1 MTNETEQPMDA
12 LNGEAEEQSVPETPQ
27 SDAVQPEVNESTPAL
42 EEAVEEATK
51 PEGLTEAEAA
61 GSAEVPPAEAPA
73 PEEPSAEAA
82 APAEAPVPEA
92 SGTEPVAPS
101 EVPAKPQKPAGP
113 PSRFTRGELVTGKL
127 ASKSPLAITF
137 DLGEGA
143 VGEIM
148 SRELERMAPQQL
160 AELNEGEEYTVF
172 VVNPSNHEGK
182 TLVSL
187 NRAGEEIDWRNAEE
201 YRADQ
206 RVFEGVVAGFNK
218 GGLIVRFGRL
228 RGFVPLSQMSD
239 ERRRALQAAAPDQ
252 YDTMVNQSINCKV
265 MEVDQKQNRLILS
278 ERMAN
283 RESREKR
290 KEDLISKLEVGQ
302 LMNGRVVSL
311 EEFGAFVDIGGA
323 EGLVHL
329 TELSWKHITHP
340 RDVLKVGQEVR
351 VEVISVDLERKR
363 IGLSIKRTEADPW
376 DEIASTYQQ
385 GQLVRARITKL
396 TKFGA
401 FARLVDNNEIEGL
414 IHISELSDN
423 RVNHPKEVVNEDDTV
438 TLRVIKVDIRNR
450 RLGLSLKRVNSAE
463 YLDLDLGRGWDG
475 SDN

>member
-1 MTNETEQPMDA
+1 MTNEIDQPMNA
-12 LNGEAEEQSVPETPQ
+12 S
-27 SDAVQPEVNESTPAL
+27 
-42 EEAVEEATK
+42 
-51 PEGLTEAEAA
+51 
-61 GSAEVPPAEAPA
+61 PAE
-73 PEEPSAEAA
+73 S
-82 APAEAPVPEA
+82 PVPEA
-92 SGTEPVAPS
+92 QES
-101 EVPAKPQKPAGP
+101 EVASAPNSTPEPEATEAVSLADETNTASEVEPSPAPEAAPAKPQKATP
-113 PSRFTRGELVTGKL
+113 PSRFSRGDLVSGKL
-127 ASKSPLAITF
+127 LSKSPLAITF
-137 DLGEGA
+137 DLGEGT
-143 VGEIM
+143 VGEVM
-148 SRELERMAPQQL
+148 SRELERMAPNQL
-160 AELNEGEEYTVF
+160 AELEEGHDYTVF

-187 NRAGEEIDWRNAEE
+187 ARAGEEIDWRNAEE
-201 YRADQ
+201 FRANQ
-206 RVFEGVVAGFNK
+206 TVFDGVVAGFNK

-239 ERRRALQAAAPDQ
+239 DRRRAIQSSTPEQ
-252 YDTMVNQSINCKV
+252 YDTMVNQAINCKV

-290 KEDLISKLEVGQ
+290 KEDLISKLQVGQ

-423 RVNHPKEVVNEDDTV
+423 RVNHPKEVVNEEDTV
-438 TLRVIKVDIRNR
+438 TLRVIKVDVRNR
-450 RLGLSLKRVNSAE
+450 RIGLSLKRVNSAE
-463 YLDLDLGRGWDG
+463 YLDMDLGRGWE
-475 SDN
+475 

>member
-12 LNGEAEEQSVPETPQ
+12 LNGEAEEQSAPETPQ
-27 SDAVQPEVNESTPAL
+27 SDAVQPTVDESTPAL

-51 PEGLTEAEAA
+51 TEGLPESEAA
-61 GSAEVPPAEAPA
+61 ESAAVPPAEAA
-73 PEEPSAEAA
+73 SPEQAGE
-82 APAEAPVPEA
+82 APAR
-92 SGTEPVAPS
+92 
-101 EVPAKPQKPAGP
+101 PQKPAGP

-127 ASKSPLAITF
+127 LSKSPLAITF

-187 NRAGEEIDWRNAEE
+187 NRAGEEIDWRNAEQ

-252 YDTMVNQSINCKV
+252 YDTMVNQPINCKV

-290 KEDLISKLEVGQ
+290 KEDLISKLQVGQ
-302 LMNGRVVSL
+302 LMTGRVVSL

-414 IHISELSDN
+414 IHISELSEN

-438 TLRVIKVDIRNR
+438 TLRVIKVDVRNR

>member
-1 MTNETEQPMDA
+1 MTNEIDQT
-12 LNGEAEEQSVPETPQ
+12 VPETPQ
-27 SDAVQPEVNESTPAL
+27 AEQPPLDTGDAAPEQ
-42 EEAVEEATK
+42 
-51 PEGLTEAEAA
+51 AEAA
-61 GSAEVPPAEAPA
+61 AAAGTPAPA
-73 PEEPSAEAA
+73 PETAEAA
-82 APAEAPVPEA
+82 APAEAEA
-92 SGTEPVAPS
+92 
-101 EVPAKPQKPAGP
+101 VPAEAAEAAAPTADASAAVTQKAAA
-113 PSRFTRGELVTGKL
+113 PSRFARGDLVSATL
-127 ASKSPLAITF
+127 VSKSPLAITF

-143 VGEIM
+143 TGEIM
-148 SRELERMAPQQL
+148 SRELERLTPSQL
-160 AELNEGEEYTVF
+160 AELNEGSEYTVF
-172 VVNPSNHEGK
+172 IVNPSNHEGK

-187 NRAGEEIDWRNAEE
+187 NRAGEEIDWRRAEE
-201 YRADQ
+201 YRANQ
-206 RVFEGVVAGFNK
+206 TVFEGVVAGFNK

-239 ERRRALQAAAPDQ
+239 DRRRAVQSSTPDQ
-252 YDTMVNQSINCKV
+252 YDTMVNQAINCKV

-283 RESREKR
+283 RENREKR
-290 KEDLISKLEVGQ
+290 KEDLIAKLQVGQ

-329 TELSWKHITHP
+329 TELSWKHVTHP
-340 RDVLKVGQEVR
+340 KDILKVGQEVR
-351 VEVISVDLERKR
+351 VEVISVDQERKR

-401 FARLVDNNEIEGL
+401 FARLVDNSEIEGL
-414 IHISELSDN
+414 IHISELSDQ

-438 TLRVIKVDIRNR
+438 TLRVIKVDVRNR

-463 YLDLDLGRGWDG
+463 YLDLDLGRGWD
-475 SDN
+475 

>member
-1 MTNETEQPMDA
+1 MTNEIDQPIDA
-12 LNGEAEEQSVPETPQ
+12 SNAEDS
-27 SDAVQPEVNESTPAL
+27 APEVH
-42 EEAVEEATK
+42 
-51 PEGLTEAEAA
+51 EAEAA
-61 GSAEVPPAEAPA
+61 SAQPITPEPETAEATAAASDSEPA
-73 PEEPSAEAA
+73 PEAPEA
-82 APAEAPVPEA
+82 APAK
-92 SGTEPVAPS
+92 
-101 EVPAKPQKPAGP
+101 PAKSGP
-113 PSRFTRGELVTGKL
+113 PSRFTRGDLVGGKL
-127 ASKSPLAITF
+127 ISKSPLAITF
-137 DLGEGA
+137 DLGEGT

-148 SRELERMAPQQL
+148 SRELERLAPNQL
-160 AELNEGEEYTVF
+160 SELEEGGEYTIF
-172 VVNPSNHEGK
+172 IVNPSNHEGK

-187 NRAGEEIDWRNAEE
+187 NRAGEEIDWRRAEE
-201 YRADQ
+201 YRANQ
-206 RVFEGVVAGFNK
+206 TVFDGVVAGFNK

-239 ERRRALQAAAPDQ
+239 ERRRAIQSSTPDQ

-290 KEDLISKLEVGQ
+290 KEDLISKLAVGQ

-329 TELSWKHITHP
+329 TALSWKHLTHP
-340 RDVLKVGQEVR
+340 KDVLKVGQEVR

-423 RVNHPKEVVNEDDTV
+423 RVNHPKEVVNEEDTV
-438 TLRVIKVDIRNR
+438 TLRVIKVDVRNR

-463 YLDLDLGRGWDG
+463 YLDLDLGRDWT
-475 SDN
+475 

>member
-12 LNGEAEEQSVPETPQ
+12 LNGETEEQSVPETPQ

-51 PEGLTEAEAA
+51 SEGLPEAEAA
-61 GSAEVPPAEAPA
+61 GSSEVPPAEGSSPEEQPTETVAPA
-73 PEEPSAEAA
+73 AA
-82 APAEAPVPEA
+82 
-92 SGTEPVAPS
+92 
-101 EVPAKPQKPAGP
+101 PAKPQKPAGP
-113 PSRFTRGELVTGKL
+113 PSRFARGELVTGKL

-160 AELNEGEEYTVF
+160 AELNEGEEYTIF

-187 NRAGEEIDWRNAEE
+187 NRAGEETDWRNAEQ

-475 SDN
+475 GDN

>member
-1 MTNETEQPMDA
+1 
-12 LNGEAEEQSVPETPQ
+12 
-27 SDAVQPEVNESTPAL
+27 
-42 EEAVEEATK
+42 
-51 PEGLTEAEAA
+51 
-61 GSAEVPPAEAPA
+61 
-73 PEEPSAEAA
+73 
-82 APAEAPVPEA
+82 
-92 SGTEPVAPS
+92 
-101 EVPAKPQKPAGP
+101 
-113 PSRFTRGELVTGKL
+113 
-127 ASKSPLAITF
+127 
-137 DLGEGA
+137 
-143 VGEIM
+143 
-148 SRELERMAPQQL
+148 
-160 AELNEGEEYTVF
+160 
-172 VVNPSNHEGK
+172 
-182 TLVSL
+182 
-187 NRAGEEIDWRNAEE
+187 
-201 YRADQ
+201 
-206 RVFEGVVAGFNK
+206 
-218 GGLIVRFGRL
+218 
-228 RGFVPLSQMSD
+228 MSD
-239 ERRRALQAAAPDQ
+239 EPRRAIQSSTPDQ

-290 KEDLISKLEVGQ
+290 KEDLISKLAVGQ

-340 RDVLKVGQEVR
+340 KDVLKVGQEVR

-423 RVNHPKEVVNEDDTV
+423 RVNHPKEVVNEEDTV
-438 TLRVIKVDIRNR
+438 TLRVIKVDVRNR

-463 YLDLDLGRGWDG
+463 YLDLDLGRDWT
-475 SDN
+475 